1 MTKPYKVK
9 DPYFLMAKQHGYRA
23 RSAYKLL
30 DIQKK
35 FRLLSKGQKVVDLG
49 AAPGSFMQ
57 VILEIIGSSGEVVGV
72 DLQKIDSLDQ
82 KNAKALQADIYNEG
96 PVLEALASVGMD
108 KVDVVTSDLAPRTSG
123 IRDVDQGLSVELT
136 AQAFRLATKL
146 LKPGGHFVGKVF
158 DGEDL
163 PSLLKDVKA
172 SFKKVK
178 VFKPTSCRDRSFETY
193 IVAMDLKLIQSR
205 HDD

>member
-1 MTKPYKVK
+1 MTNHFKVRDK
-9 DPYFLMAKQHGYRA
+9 YFFMAKEHGYRA
-23 RSAYKLL
+23 RSAFKLL

-35 FRLLSKGQKVVDLG
+35 FRLLKKGQKVIDLG

-57 VILEIIGSSGEVVGV
+57 VILEIIGDDGQVVGV

-82 KNAKALQADIYNEG
+82 KNAKALQADIYNEA

-123 IRDVDQGLSVELT
+123 IKDMDQGLSVELT
-136 AQAFRLATKL
+136 HQAFVLATKL

-163 PSLLKDVKA
+163 GGLIKKVKTR
-172 SFKKVK
+172 FKKVK
-178 VFKPTSCRDRSFETY
+178 IYKPPSCRVRSLETY
-193 IVAMDLKLIQSR
+193 IVAMDYK
-205 HDD
+205 